1 VLTCATV
8 VTVEEGTVANGF
20 GAYLAGRLQ
29 ATHPEVQVVP
39 IGVPDVLMEQA
50 PRAKQLAKFGLTP
63 SGLAERI
70 TALYHEES
78 LEAR

>member
-1 VLTCATV
+1 
-8 VTVEEGTVANGF
+8 
-20 GAYLAGRLQ
+20 
-29 ATHPEVQVVP
+29 
-39 IGVPDVLMEQA
+39 MEQA
-50 PRAKQLAKFGLTP
+50 PRAKQLAKFGLTA